1 MTWDRFVSKF
11 NPTMI
16 RTLCLALFSVMFAL
30 RSLSQPTEYST
41 GAIYQQLQKL
51 NTAGS
56 VLYVAAH
63 PDDENTQLISY
74 LANGLHLRTGYLS
87 ATRGDGGQ
95 NLIGTEIGEQL
106 GILRT
111 QELLAARRI
120 DGGEQ
125 FFTRAIDFGYSKHP
139 DETFSKWGKQEILSD
154 FVWVIRSFKP
164 DVVVTRF
171 SEEPGVTHG
180 HHTASAV
187 LAMEAFKLAGDPAA
201 FPEQL
206 AFVEPWSPKKIFWN
220 VGLWYYRSTG
230 EKFDDTGHIKVDV
243 GGYNPYL
250 GESYTEI
257 SGKSRTM
264 HKSQGFG
271 DAGSRGSEF
280 EYLKQWAG
288 SETGD
293 LFGGLDLTW
302 SRIEGGAATAK
313 QLQLALREYD
323 PTDPTA
329 ILPNLIEAK
338 KAVKDVKDEFWK
350 KVKECEIDD
359 AILMVTGTHVRLS
372 TANSYYTPGD
382 SIKVSLEVI
391 NRSEAALK
399 LSSIRFSISE
409 DRSIYNLPLSAN
421 QVTEFSYDLV
431 IPEDLGYS
439 TPYWVKEASLTEG
452 RYLVNDPLKI
462 GLPENAPWLSG
473 YLVLKLEDQFIN
485 LDVPVQNPTTD
496 RVKGEVTQPLTL
508 GPEVLLLVDPKP
520 LVFSTA
526 NPKFFE
532 VKVRAGAAKQSGV
545 LKLAVPQGW
554 SYTPAEQSFTLK
566 EAGEEQVVRFSI
578 TPSSE
583 PSSGQVGAWAVSG
596 DKTFDAGINQIR
608 YDHILEQI
616 SFSKT
621 EVSAIRLDLKTMG
634 TRIGY
639 IMGSGDEV
647 PGCLEQVGYQVD
659 QLTQDQVSAE
669 NLAKY
674 DAVIVGIRAFNT
686 LDWLTLKNV
695 ELFRYAEKGGTV
707 IVQYNTFGTLTNELA
722 PKSLKLSRERVTVE
736 DSEVSLLL
744 PEHPVLNRPNKISNS
759 DFTNWVQE
767 RGLYFPGEWDSSF
780 EAVLG
785 MADPGEPRRDG
796 SLLVLRHGKGYY
808 VYTGISFFRLL
819 PAGVPGAYRL
829 MANMIALG
837 KNPK

>member
-1 MTWDRFVSKF
+1 
-11 NPTMI
+11 MI
-16 RTLCLALFSVMFAL
+16 RTLCVALISLTGTFS
-30 RSLSQPTEYST
+30 SLSQPTKYST

-51 NTAGS
+51 NTVGS
-56 VLYVAAH
+56 ALYVAAH

-74 LANGLHLRTGYLS
+74 MANGLHLRTGYLS

-125 FFTRAIDFGYSKHP
+125 FFSRAVDFGYSKHP
-139 DETFSKWGKQEILSD
+139 DETFSKWGKEEILSD
-154 FVWVIRSFKP
+154 FVWVIRSFRP
-164 DVVVTRF
+164 DVIFTRF
-171 SEEPGVTHG
+171 SQEPGVTHG
-180 HHTASAV
+180 HHTASAI
-187 LAMEAFKLAGDPAA
+187 LAMEAFKLAGDPSA

-206 AFVEPWSPKKIFWN
+206 AYVETWSPKKIFWN

-230 EKFDDTGHIKVDV
+230 QKFDDTGHLKVDV
-243 GGYNPYL
+243 GGYNPFL

-257 SGKSRTM
+257 SGRSRTM

-288 SETGD
+288 PETED
-293 LFGGLDLTW
+293 LFGGVDLTW
-302 SRIEGGAATAK
+302 NRVEGGAAVAK
-313 QLQLALREYD
+313 QLQLALKSFKPDD
-323 PTDPTA
+323 PIA

-338 KAVKDVKDEFWK
+338 KALSGIKDDFWK
-350 KVKECEIDD
+350 NVKEREIDE
-359 AILMVTGTHVRLS
+359 AILMITGTHVRLS
-372 TANSYYTPGD
+372 TKAAFYTPGD
-382 SIKVSLEVI
+382 SIDVSIEVI
-391 NRSEAALK
+391 NRSDAALK

-409 DRSIYNLPLSAN
+409 DRSIYNLPLAAN
-421 QVTEFSYDLV
+421 QVTEFSYGLV

-439 TPYWVKEASLTEG
+439 MPYWLKQPSLTEG

-462 GLPENAPWLSG
+462 GIPENVPWLSG
-473 YLVLKLEDQFIN
+473 YIVLKLEDQFIN
-485 LDVPVQNPTTD
+485 LEVPVMNRTTD

-508 GPEVLLLVDPKP
+508 GPEVLVHVDPKP
-520 LVFSTA
+520 LVFATA
-526 NPKFFE
+526 EPKSFE
-532 VKVRAGAAKQSGV
+532 IKARAGAENQSGLV
-545 LKLAVPQGW
+545 KLAVPHGW
-554 SYTPAEQSFTLK
+554 SYTPVEQTFSFK
-566 EAGEEQVVRFSI
+566 NPGEEQTFRFFI
-578 TPSSE
+578 TPTLD
-583 PSSGQVGAWAVSG
+583 PSSGEVGAFAKSGEAV
-596 DKTFDAGINQIR
+596 FDAGITEIR
-608 YDHILEQI
+608 YDHISEQN
-616 SFSKT
+616 SFPKAT
-621 EVSAIRLDLKTMG
+621 VNAIRLDLKTEG
-634 TRIGY
+634 NRIGY

-647 PGCLEQVGYQVD
+647 PGCLEQVGYKVD
-659 QLTQDQVSAE
+659 ILTQDHMTAE

-686 LDWLTLKNV
+686 LDWLTLKNT
-695 ELFRYAEKGGTV
+695 ELFQYAERGGTV
-707 IVQYNTFGTLTNELA
+707 IVQYNTVDVLTKELA
-722 PKSLKLSRERVTVE
+722 PKPMKLSRERVTVE

-744 PEHPVLNRPNKISNS
+744 PEHPVLNRPNKIANS
-759 DFTNWVQE
+759 DFANWVQE

-785 MADPGEPRRDG
+785 MADPGEPQRDG

-819 PAGVPGAYRL
+819 PAGIPGAYKL
-829 MANMIALG
+829 MSNMIALG